1 MLYFVTF
8 AFFIAYIAFLSAG
21 VWFLIRVYVA
31 PLIGADRHEALIIFY
46 CTLIVAFV
54 LLILFN
60 YYTGF
65 LAGIY
70 AFFDVSFFGG
80 RYTSGSL

>member
-21 VWFLIRVYVA
+21 VWFLIRRYVA
-31 PLIGADRHEALIIFY
+31 PLIGASRHEALIIFY
-46 CTLIVAFV
+46 CTLIIAFI
-54 LLILFN
+54 LLILIN

-70 AFFDVSFFGG
+70 TFLDESFFGG
-80 RYTSGSL
+80 RHTGG